1 MSTQIN
7 EIEIKHHINKNAAF
21 GLIQEGMMRNAVETS
36 YINQVYLFD
45 ENATAYYNREK
56 GAFDI
61 ILKHKNKEA
70 SFTIF
75 VKEEE
80 KREILNKEFQES
92 CFISCSKSTFR
103 VRYLDGKP
111 IFTFKRK
118 IEGIDGNFEF
128 EVPFADNGQT
138 PDKEALTK
146 VLSRIKSR
154 VEKIRYTIAQKNGLS
169 YEIDMYKDEDFITL
183 EIEFKTIQEM
193 EQFDPNYSFI
203 SDWTD
208 DSSKKNKNLAK
219 AKL

>member
-7 EIEIKHHINKNAAF
+7 EIEIKHQVNKNAAF
-21 GLIQEGMMRNAVETS
+21 GLIQEGMKRGAVEIS
-36 YINQVYLFD
+36 YINQVYLFN

-61 ILKHKNKEA
+61 IVKHKNKEA

-75 VKEEE
+75 VKE
-80 KREILNKEFQES
+80 KDKLDVLNKEFKES
-92 CFISCSKSTFR
+92 CFISCNKSTFR

-128 EVPFADNGQT
+128 EVPFAENGQT
-138 PDKEALTK
+138 PDKEALSK
-146 VLSRIKSR
+146 VLSKIKSR
-154 VEKIRYTIAQKNGLS
+154 VEKIRYTIAQKNNLF

-183 EIEFKTIQEM
+183 EIEFKTIEEM
-193 EQFDPNYSFI
+193 ENFKPNYSFI
-203 SDWTD
+203 RDWTD